1 MSHTYQIKGMTCS
14 ACVAKVKSELLKIGD
29 VTSAD
34 VQLTAPQATINMQ
47 KHISANVLQQAIEKA
62 GNYQIEMNGHQPMKQ
77 EMADE
82 TGKTSLITYKPLLL
96 VFAFITGIAFLT
108 SFYDNNFNPMQWMN
122 HFMAGFFITFSFFKF
137 LDIKGFATSYSSY
150 DVLA

>member
-1 MSHTYQIKGMTCS
+1 
-14 ACVAKVKSELLKIGD
+14 
-29 VTSAD
+29 
-34 VQLTAPQATINMQ
+34 
-47 KHISANVLQQAIEKA
+47 VLQQAIEKA